1 MVENVSREQAT
12 GCLDPGTKIGNGVI
26 EDRHSTVGEA
36 TALGVLKTVQT
47 STGDVLPA
55 VAVVDLPE
63 NVHTNADGVIE
74 TEESWENIPPLQ
86 GGGLALI
93 RGASPV
99 RLSVIGLQTWPQRD
113 AIAFQDLDSFRW
125 E

>member
-1 MVENVSREQAT
+1 MVDNLSREQAT
-12 GCLDPGTKIGNGVI
+12 DCLDPDTKIGNGMI
-26 EDRHSTVGEA
+26 EDLHSNLREA
-36 TALGVLKTVQT
+36 NVLGVLQTVQMN
-47 STGDVLPA
+47 TGDVLAA

-63 NVHTNADGVIE
+63 NVHTNVDGVIE
-74 TEESWENIPPLQ
+74 AEENWENILPLQ

-99 RLSVIGLQTWPQRD
+99 RLLAIGLQMWPQRD
-113 AIAFQDLDSFRW
+113 AIAFQDLNSFRW